1 MMNWPK
7 GTLAVYDWLRK
18 QGVYR
23 QLAETYVSGGWLER
37 VARGVFKRA
46 GDEVDLPGA
55 VYALQTQLGLSI
67 HPGGKTAL
75 QRQGYIHYLPFGTAS
90 RSGSVSGSKNAS
102 VSRSGMF
109 NTPASTANLSSR
121 LWTLFGNS
129 NEKLPAWFKTYA
141 AKVDYA
147 MTNLFGDNQT
157 LGLTEHKTGDY
168 SIKVSSPERA
178 MFEVCYDVPEKV
190 SFEEVSQLMEGLTTF
205 RPSLVQELL
214 QACRSVKTKRL
225 FMYFAEEH
233 QHAWIKKLD
242 LAKVDFGSGKR
253 SLVDGGYYNKKYQL
267 VVPRKDKA
275 A

>member
-1 MMNWPK
+1 MNWPK

-37 VARGVFKRA
+37 VARGAFKRD
-46 GDEVDLPGA
+46 GDTVDLTGA
-55 VYALQTQLGLSI
+55 VYALQTQLHLSV

-75 QRQGYIHYLPFGTAS
+75 QMQGYAQYLPLAMAS
-90 RSGSVSGSKNAS
+90 G
-102 VSRSGMF
+102 
-109 NTPASTANLSSR
+109 PASI
-121 LWTLFGNS
+121 LFGNS